1 MNYLQAIL
9 LGFFQGVSE
18 FLPISSS
25 GHLAVL
31 QRLFG
36 IEKGNLFFSEMLH
49 VGTLVSIFIV
59 YRKDIGKMIVEF
71 LKLIVSLVKREKN
84 LRLNRYQRY
93 AVMILAATVPTVILA
108 LLFKDTVEKLYGNM
122 NFVAV
127 GFLITGIL
135 LWMSSKRYR
144 EEKDIEGV
152 TLKDAVIIGTLQGV
166 AIVPGISRSGSTIVG
181 ALFRGLKQEVAT
193 EFSFLLAIPAI
204 LGGGIL
210 GISDALKEGGAA
222 FSMPLLAGVLTSA
235 VVGVF
240 AIRGLIRI
248 LNRKK
253 LHYFSFYLWL
263 LGAVILIHGFLF

>member
-1 MNYLQAIL
+1 MNYFQAIL

-31 QRLFG
+31 QRFFG
-36 IEKGNLFFSEMLH
+36 IEEGNLFFSEMLH

-59 YRKDIGKMIVEF
+59 YRKDIWKMIVEF
-71 LKLIVSLVKREKN
+71 LKLLGSLMKREKGI
-84 LRLNRYQRY
+84 RLNRYQRY
-93 AVMILAATVPTVILA
+93 AVMILAATVPTVVLA
-108 LLFKDTVEKLYGNM
+108 LLFKDLVEQLYSNM

-127 GFLITGIL
+127 GFLITGLL

-144 EEKDIEGV
+144 EEKDIERV
-152 TLKDAVIIGTLQGV
+152 TLKDAVIIGTLQGI
-166 AIVPGISRSGSTIVG
+166 AITPGISRSGSTIVG
-181 ALFRGLKQEVAT
+181 ALFRGFKQDVAT

-235 VVGVF
+235 VVGVV

-253 LHYFSFYLWL
+253 LHYFSFYLWALGIGL
-263 LGAVILIHGFLF
+263 LVYGLLS